1 MTGPT
6 AVDAAVM
13 MRPFFE
19 ALGQDSSAVAYVR
32 EVGDRIAAAWK
43 RADHAEHRLVDI
55 ATEVL
60 SSVAV
65 PADLNVQMLAAV
77 ACTQPLVPQHDLDAR
92 FGEPPI
98 TLYCGPGFNLAALVW
113 LDGTTIIHEHAFSG
127 AFTVLTGSSIHTEY
141 TFEPSWEVSR
151 RLAFGT
157 LHCTGSEVL
166 RRGDT
171 RPIHAGSRG
180 THALFHLER
189 PSITLVARSDS
200 EPWARPQ
207 RSLWRPGI
215 AYDPFDQPTD
225 LMRRLQ
231 VLAAMRTIDAI
242 AAVALADSVID
253 HADLLTGW
261 LVLVDWAKSEVD
273 DDVLAH
279 LVDTYCA
286 RDERLRAYVPE
297 AVARHRRE
305 RAIVKLRT
313 MLRGARHRFL
323 LATVLS
329 LPDAESCARIIATL
343 HPDRAPGE
351 LYAELL
357 DEIAAEAE
365 HGTSAITATPDTVR
379 TITNELRAAGP
390 DTDLAGLVHRALQAT

>member
-1 MTGPT
+1 MTGRS
-6 AVDAAVM
+6 AVDAATL

-19 ALGQDSSAVAYVR
+19 ALGQDSSLAVYTH

-77 ACTQPLVPQHDLDAR
+77 ACTQPLVAQFDLDAR

-98 TLYCGPGFNLAALVW
+98 TLYRGPGFNLAALVW

-127 AFTVLTGSSIHTEY
+127 AFTVLAGGSIHTQY
-141 TFEPSWEVSR
+141 AFEPDWEVDR

-157 LHCTGSEVL
+157 LRRTGVELL

-171 RPIHAGSRG
+171 RPIQPGPRG

-189 PSITLVARSDS
+189 PSITLVARSDR
-200 EPWARPQ
+200 EPWSSPQ

-215 AYDPFDQPTD
+215 AYDPFDQPAELT
-225 LMRRLQ
+225 RRLQ
-231 VLAAMRTIDAI
+231 VLETMRTIDAI
-242 AAVALADSVID
+242 AAVALADTMLD
-253 HADLLTGW
+253 DADLLTGW
-261 LVLVDWAKSEVD
+261 LVLVDWAKAAVD

-297 AVARHRRE
+297 AIAQHRRE
-305 RAIVKLRT
+305 RAIVRLRAT
-313 MLRGARHRFL
+313 LRSARHRVL
-323 LATVLS
+323 LATVLN
-329 LPDAESCARIIATL
+329 LPDAESCARLVATL
-343 HPDRAPGE
+343 FPDRAPGE

-357 DEIAAEAE
+357 EEIAAGSGPGEPAVLAPPE
-365 HGTSAITATPDTVR
+365 TRAAVIR
-379 TITNELRAAGP
+379 ELRAARP
-390 DTDLAGLVHRALQAT
+390 STDLAALVHRALLDG